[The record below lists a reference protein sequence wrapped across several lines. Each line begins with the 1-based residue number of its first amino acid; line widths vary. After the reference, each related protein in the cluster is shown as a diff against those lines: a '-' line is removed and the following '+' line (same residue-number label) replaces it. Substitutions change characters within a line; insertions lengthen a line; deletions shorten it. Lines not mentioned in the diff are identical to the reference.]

1 MNLKGLIN
9 KGDREIDEEA
19 ELFIARERLSG
30 SRKSAVKSMLLE
42 MGYSKESIKENLDK
56 VWRVAA
62 TFRDTD
68 VGREF
73 IKELNREK
81 LMNGVKF
88 LFMSLLSFVIE
99 YCLYYFFEFNT
110 PTIFFI
116 FILPGIYYVF
126 RGVTGL

>member
-19 ELFIARERLSG
+19 ELFIARERLSR

-42 MGYSKESIKENLDK
+42 MCYSKESIKE
-56 VWRVAA
+56 
-62 TFRDTD
+62 F
-68 VGREF
+68 
-73 IKELNREK
+73 NREK

-88 LFMSLLSFVIE
+88 LFRSLLSLVIE
-99 YCLYYFFEFNT
+99 YCLYYFFDFNT

-126 RGVTGL
+126 RGVVGL

>member
-42 MGYSKESIKENLDK
+42 MGYSKESINNRLDYVWKMAGGFKKTDLGKEYVK
-56 VWRVAA
+56 
-62 TFRDTD
+62 
-68 VGREF
+68 EF
-73 IKELNREK
+73 NREK

-99 YCLYYFFEFNT
+99 YCLYYFFDFNT
-110 PTIFFI
+110 PVIFSI
-116 FILPGIYYVF
+116 FVLPGIYYVF

>member
-42 MGYSKESIKENLDK
+42 MGYSKESIKERLDDLWSIAGSFK
-56 VWRVAA
+56 K
-62 TFRDTD
+62 TD
-68 VGREF
+68 LGKEYVKEF
-73 IKELNREK
+73 NREK
-81 LMNGVKF
+81 LMNGVRF
-88 LFMSLLSFVIE
+88 LFMSLVIFVIE

-126 RGVTGL
+126 RGVVGV